1 MFREPEAAIS
11 VANNQSNGGKNS
23 SSSLKMMNEAEV
35 KEGIYASS
43 VESTK
48 GRMNQ
53 NDLGLTLL
61 PGSQVYREGDLQSSS
76 LLGAVNTECENCRA
90 GNDGQNTQFHDEL
103 PEKGLAG
110 KGTHKDVPVE
120 CRSGCP
126 CALELSSRLDLPK
139 GKYWQYPH
147 GSGPDP
153 RHESHSQHSSDVKG
167 VVAVIGEGVRQD
179 IGPTLSPM
187 SVSPLIYNKELEM
200 PHGSRNVSPAGFP
213 FPSATPSPSSV
224 YGSMARLHDKAP
236 KVRVA
241 RFDYQSA
248 TLPAIL
254 KFRPP
259 KDNVAKTGACESRH
273 LPKRKRVIDAKW
285 TKADCEAFGRMTR
298 TFTLQGQRSEVQYSE
313 AIANLDLETRPYSRK
328 SELSYRVLLLNSTSV
343 LRNCPNCQN
352 QPPDFPINC
361 SALSLATQSCS
372 TTQNSLD
379 PSCQIY
385 HPPSPTPRSCCTP
398 SITQSCSHLRGDIEK
413 PRRSLVGKAT
423 GLAFKEQVKN
433 IATGDSQASE
443 ITRQSAIKKS
453 LAPYTN
459 IRLETSSLPSSQVIR
474 ISSTNLSRNRS
485 RPRAQSLPCIYQPI
499 YASVMDYQL
508 FQPQF
513 GSEMQPAQNPSYAV
527 QQPQQPFQMQPAQNP
542 SYATQQSQQ
551 PFQMQP
557 NQQMPVQPVKPN
569 IHAYLRKFGVVVGR
583 YVNVIEHKNDEL
595 TKRCDTLQN
604 IVHTTMQQTSD
615 LHEPCTENLVAKVE
629 YYKSLYQDL
638 EARMETEAAKIAE
651 KVKVAATEK
660 YEEAMVRQGQL
671 VRLARRSCAR
681 VTELEHERNE
691 WKQKAKEYMEKC
703 ISAPIPKVKK
713 CSDVFEKVKEQQAA
727 ATALAQSQAHS
738 TLMTPSPSQANDAS
752 PAAAQKGAPEL
763 TISALTKAAQNFVV
777 NQTTPQS
784 IDLTGEHQNS
794 QNNTSSIGSTH
805 QSSPMSRDCSNQ
817 TNATSISAF
826 ASSPLAVDSS
836 SPDHNTVSNSKK
848 REYSWLQGTKP
859 TGPIR
864 SGIEIAAG
872 MEAAEAHKRFC
883 QGLGSQAQSQPL
895 DCIAPIPKVS
905 KAGNAKTA
913 PAQGRIT
920 SLGEKEGE
928 KQRKKAERKQET
940 FERQAAAK
948 EKKRVETV
956 LARKDKYKSAD
967 QVASTFSSFNDVA
980 PVTQSFQ
987 TPAYNGFVFAPEN
1000 DVFAFGNDPVL
1011 PQLTDDHHFDGTTQY
1026 TGAAPYFGTSQFVG
1040 ASQYPDPTQSFDQ
1053 ANFID
1058 PADLNLFSALSKELS
1073 TMNGQPTEPAQTFA
1087 GNSTTHLDRDES
1099 AVDPSLDALFFDS
1112 EPDKDMEKD
1121 MQDAF
1126 DAEYA
1131 NMEGAG
1137 ATE

>member
-313 AIANLDLETRPYSRK
+313 AIANLDLETRP
-328 SELSYRVLLLNSTSV
+328 
-343 LRNCPNCQN
+343 
-352 QPPDFPINC
+352 
-361 SALSLATQSCS
+361 
-372 TTQNSLD
+372 
-379 PSCQIY
+379 
-385 HPPSPTPRSCCTP
+385 
-398 SITQSCSHLRGDIEK
+398 HLRGDIEK